1 MKEQFR
7 PQPENPKQHTPEAGA
22 GPLGIPPPTP
32 EHSPQGGGSTSPERQ
47 PLPSALDILER
58 RAQFYESDLYRRIVS
73 EDARL
78 KKNRARHKAFWEKN
92 KQLGDELATLYV
104 DGTDR
109 DRLIIDIYTTLS
121 KNSSSDQV
129 SWTGGPSGMDA
140 ERKFIAKVE
149 KMSEQ
154 ELLEELRKAREALE
168 RKTAR
173 YKKKVETERR
183 NKSLPHE

>member
-1 MKEQFR
+1 MKEKFDQ
-7 PQPENPKQHTPEAGA
+7 QPEKPKHNAPEAVA
-22 GPLGIPPPTP
+22 GHLGISPP
-32 EHSPQGGGSTSPERQ
+32 SPERQ

-78 KKNRARHKAFWEKN
+78 KKNRVRHKEFWGKN

-109 DRLIIDIYTTLS
+109 DRLIIDVYTTLA
-121 KNSSSDQV
+121 KTSSSDPV
-129 SWTGGPSGMDA
+129 DWSFGPPGMDA

-154 ELLEELRKAREALE
+154 ELLEELRKARETLE

-173 YKKKVETERR
+173 YKKMAETQRR
-183 NKSLPHE
+183 NKSLPPE